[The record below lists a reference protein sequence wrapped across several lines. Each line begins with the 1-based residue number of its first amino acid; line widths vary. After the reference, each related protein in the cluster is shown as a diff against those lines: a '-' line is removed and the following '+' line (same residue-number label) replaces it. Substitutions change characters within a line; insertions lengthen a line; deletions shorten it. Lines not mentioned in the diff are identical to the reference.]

1 MAAISKRDQV
11 LSPRVV
17 EDMIANGH
25 TIVIFE
31 DLVLKLDA
39 WLTRHPGGG
48 LAIQHMVGRDAT
60 AEMKA

>member
-1 MAAISKRDQV
+1 MAAVSKRDQV

-31 DLVLKLDA
+31 DVVLKLDS
-39 WLTRHPGGG
+39 WLDRHPGGS

-60 AEMKA
+60 DEIKA